1 MEVADAE
8 TGEVLTLNSSPALGD
23 LPDRPGPSAAPGV
36 PNPQAQFAA
45 ARAARGL
52 PPLTEPAHRSL
63 AVSAD
68 EAAELHL
75 LRARLDE
82 QVRDAVAREESR
94 EIHRQEVIAA
104 TAQRWKRDAI
114 RKEFAQE
121 RRQARREIE
130 NLRYDNEMALAHKL
144 ARMGLLK

>member
-1 MEVADAE
+1 
-8 TGEVLTLNSSPALGD
+8 
-23 LPDRPGPSAAPGV
+23 
-36 PNPQAQFAA
+36 
-45 ARAARGL
+45 
-52 PPLTEPAHRSL
+52 
-63 AVSAD
+63 VSAD